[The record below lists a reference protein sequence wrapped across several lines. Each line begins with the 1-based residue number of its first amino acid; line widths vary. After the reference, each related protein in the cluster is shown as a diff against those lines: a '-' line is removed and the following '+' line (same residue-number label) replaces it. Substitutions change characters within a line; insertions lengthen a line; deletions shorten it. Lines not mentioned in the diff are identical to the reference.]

1 LKEKAVYG
9 FKTDFKTSNNC
20 SGSGNGG
27 GNSNSVSDSTEVTS
41 GNESAITTTAEQQFN
56 IFPAI
61 FSRQLNFH
69 HHHHHHQPG
78 HTNSSKLMDELR
90 PNLGLLGLVEEHHH
104 LSHHHH
110 LHHEKRIAKTEN
122 PDFSALYAL
131 PGSNLDQQHSSPVRN
146 LSDHSGK
153 SFKLTAT
160 ILKQHKVN

>member
-1 LKEKAVYG
+1 
-9 FKTDFKTSNNC
+9 
-20 SGSGNGG
+20 
-27 GNSNSVSDSTEVTS
+27 
-41 GNESAITTTAEQQFN
+41 
-56 IFPAI
+56 
-61 FSRQLNFH
+61 
-69 HHHHHHQPG
+69 
-78 HTNSSKLMDELR
+78 MDELR

-160 ILKQHKVN
+160 ILKQHKCQVCHPPFNILATPPLRLHVLRQHGGDIEQHSHRNN